1 MTEEADKVQSY
12 GGEGVSASNEKQN
25 DFGVKPDDAA
35 KEEKEEDKDTGLL
48 TAPGEILKA
57 VKADGASHQ
66 ATECDSKSQPGH
78 RPVPVLD
85 GPFVK
90 SAERTGFMKA
100 MHDRG
105 DDASRSGSGHADEI
119 LRTAGSH
126 ALNVEASQSPRT
138 ADKKSEAAEPSES
151 AQLAKGFRWK
161 VGDAAD
167 SPGKRENGGR
177 DAKANDVGERV
188 ELHAEFGVGAGHA
201 GDATVERIENDSD
214 ADGFGRVV
222 EVLGSAH
229 QGSDDGV
236 VSAKKIRGSHHC
248 GKQED
253 AAAES
258 GLDACATAFDGD
270 FVLIDVS
277 HQWCFSAS

>member
-12 GGEGVSASNEKQN
+12 GGKGVAASDEKQN

-35 KEEKEEDKDTGLL
+35 QEEKEEDENTGLL

-66 ATECDSKSQPGH
+66 AAECDSKSQPGH
-78 RPVPVLD
+78 GPMPVLD

-90 SAERTGFMKA
+90 RAERTGFMKA

-138 ADKKSEAAEPSES
+138 AD
-151 AQLAKGFRWK
+151 
-161 VGDAAD
+161 
-167 SPGKRENGGR
+167 
-177 DAKANDVGERV
+177 
-188 ELHAEFGVGAGHA
+188 
-201 GDATVERIENDSD
+201 
-214 ADGFGRVV
+214 
-222 EVLGSAH
+222 
-229 QGSDDGV
+229 
-236 VSAKKIRGSHHC
+236 
-248 GKQED
+248 
-253 AAAES
+253 
-258 GLDACATAFDGD
+258 
-270 FVLIDVS
+270 
-277 HQWCFSAS
+277 